1 MAEQQAAVAAGV
13 GCQMPQ
19 TLAGLVE
26 LAVALLTQMGQRNS
40 EQELLVDLQ
49 MHWIPQNHLAVEVI
63 QTDLGKHAIKI
74 EPGCNTETWFNYR
87 NVVKH
92 KL

>member
-1 MAEQQAAVAAGV
+1 MLAATQRHQRNWPVVVAEQQAAVAAGV

-49 MHWIPQNHLAVEVI
+49 MH
-63 QTDLGKHAIKI
+63 
-74 EPGCNTETWFNYR
+74 
-87 NVVKH
+87 
-92 KL
+92 

>member
-13 GCQMPQ
+13 ECQMLQ

-26 LAVALLTQMGQRNS
+26 LAVALLIQMGQTYS

-49 MHWIPQNHLAVEVI
+49 THWILQNHPAVEVI
-63 QTDLGKHAIKI
+63 QTDLGKHVVH
-74 EPGCNTETWFNYR
+74 R
-87 NVVKH
+87 NMAQ
-92 KL
+92 LL